1 MRVVLAINPESALR
15 LPADEWQAPALNETS
30 GTLGRPKRVIHR
42 HRRTYLRA
50 METVAG
56 RALPPPD
63 LSEMATHRN
72 TETEAIAFCS
82 NNIAHFNAP
91 KTWALRTLPKTAPGK
106 IQKFILRAIAHEM
119 GFQP

>member
-1 MRVVLAINPESALR
+1 MRVIRAINPERALW
-15 LPADEWQAPALNETS
+15 LPANEWQAPALNDPAGTS
-30 GTLGRPKRVIHR
+30 ERPKRVIYR
-42 HRRTYLRA
+42 HRRTFPLA

-63 LSEMATHRN
+63 LSEMAAHRV
-72 TETEAIAFCS
+72 TQAEVTALCH
-82 NNIAHFNAP
+82 NNIAHFNAS
-91 KTWALRTLPKTAPGK
+91 KTGALRTLLKTASGK